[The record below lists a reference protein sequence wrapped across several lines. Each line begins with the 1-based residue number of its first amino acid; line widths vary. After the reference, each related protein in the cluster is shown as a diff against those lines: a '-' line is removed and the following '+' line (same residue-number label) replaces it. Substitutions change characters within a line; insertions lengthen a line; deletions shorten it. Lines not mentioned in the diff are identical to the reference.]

1 VIFIALAIFAF
12 LIGLPVLLYFLA
24 RRGRILRIASAFIA
38 IGVGIGLGLL
48 ANTPSSSLP
57 DLPLLG
63 ATLELFMMVALP
75 FSLFFLVLYP
85 LALIGFGIF
94 LFFRVPDL
102 HL

>member
-1 VIFIALAIFAF
+1 MIFIVIAIFAF

-38 IGVGIGLGLL
+38 IGAGVGLGLL
-48 ANTPSSSLP
+48 ANTPASSLP

-63 ATLELFMMVALP
+63 DTLELVTMVALA
-75 FSLFFLVLYP
+75 FSAFLLVLYP